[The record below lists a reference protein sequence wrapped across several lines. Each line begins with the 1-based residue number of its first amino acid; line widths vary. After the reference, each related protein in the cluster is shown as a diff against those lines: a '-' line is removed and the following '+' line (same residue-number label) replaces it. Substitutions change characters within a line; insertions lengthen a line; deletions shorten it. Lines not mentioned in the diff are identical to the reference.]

1 MVVNGILFG
10 VMTLSAWVMADN
22 TMARAL
28 LVGDWSIIYF
38 SSKIIFVSA
47 TSVLTLLHKSMY
59 ELFETK
65 SFTILILLFF
75 QLQPNE
81 DEFLK
86 YFVS

>member
-38 SSKIIFVSA
+38 SSKI
-47 TSVLTLLHKSMY
+47 
-59 ELFETK
+59 
-65 SFTILILLFF
+65 
-75 QLQPNE
+75 
-81 DEFLK
+81 
-86 YFVS
+86 